1 MLKSLWVRFI
11 TSTTSLLFPFSIYA
25 FRVVLNYNTNLR
37 IYKNSEK
44 ITVASHWF
52 AQLILKN

>member
-1 MLKSLWVRFI
+1 
-11 TSTTSLLFPFSIYA
+11 
-25 FRVVLNYNTNLR
+25 LNYNTNLR